1 MVRAEFQLAQQ
12 FSEFDPTLDVKYANK
27 LAKVSNRSS
36 ILSQMYIDG
45 EIFLRPHES
54 VVSATSSE
62 ATAKIYKFY
71 SVACYIANW
80 NEFSDEL
87 ARVSSQLSDEDQAKD
102 PVYCTQLILQD
113 DQFKVIWAICS
124 IKMMRCKFCKLYY
137 KYQISSGRA
146 HIAQHFN
153 WFKRFGSE
161 QDKKLLCSIAD
172 GKICKME
179 DLLDSGEREERLL
192 VLAQESLSYFHP
204 FDEDDVMQQLYQKFN
219 QLPLSL
225 PTQDHNVLN
234 CCHDMIVRFSTVLGL
249 TATRIQSNA
258 LCDFI
263 SVKYTKIYYIKFHF
277 FLRYITLYI
286 Y

>member
-1 MVRAEFQLAQQ
+1 MVHAEVQLAQQ
-12 FSEFDPTLDVKYANK
+12 LSEFDPTRKPPNAKK
-27 LAKVSNRSS
+27 LEKISNRTN
-36 ILSQMYIDG
+36 ILGQMYLDG

-71 SVACYIANW
+71 EVVCYIINYTEFKKELQRVASQQTDEEQAN
-80 NEFSDEL
+80 DT
-87 ARVSSQLSDEDQAKD
+87 A
-102 PVYCTQLILQD
+102 YCTQLILQD
-113 DQFKVIWAICS
+113 DQFEIVWGICGV
-124 IKMMRCKFCKLYY
+124 KMMRCKFCKYYY

-161 QDKKLLCSIAD
+161 EDKKLLCSIAD

-204 FDEDDVMQQLYQKFN
+204 FDEDKIMQKLYQKFN

-263 SVKYTKIYYIKFHF
+263 SVK
-277 FLRYITLYI
+277 
-286 Y
+286 